1 MTVGAK
7 GARAEL
13 QARLHRA
20 LADPSRVRI
29 LEALRAGEPLDAHE
43 LAERVQLHPN
53 TVRAHLHV
61 LVEAGLA
68 RARREERTKPGRPRI
83 VYEAAPEPERPTPA
97 EPYRL
102 LAKILAGCLD
112 ASGDDPVVR
121 AEEAGRAWGR
131 YLVGRPAPFTSVSSE
146 NALGELVRL
155 LDEYGFEPSLES
167 SEQERLL
174 WMHAC
179 PFREVAASHQTVVDR
194 KSTRLNSSHIQK
206 SRMPSSA

>member
-1 MTVGAK
+1 M
-7 GARAEL
+7 
-13 QARLHRA
+13 
-20 LADPSRVRI
+20 RI

-179 PFREVAASHQTVVDR
+179 PFREVAASHQTVVCGVHLGLIQGALAELGGRVEADR
-194 KSTRLNSSHIQK
+194 IEPFVEPGLCLAHLRDSD
-206 SRMPSSA
+206 A